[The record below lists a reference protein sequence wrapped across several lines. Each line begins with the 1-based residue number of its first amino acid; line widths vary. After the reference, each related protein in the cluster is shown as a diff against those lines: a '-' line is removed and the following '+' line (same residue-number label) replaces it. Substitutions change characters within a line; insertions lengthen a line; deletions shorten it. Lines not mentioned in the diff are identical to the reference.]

1 MTRTTK
7 KAAAKLNAAISGA
20 IKRFAPPESLTVDE
34 WADKHRRL
42 SPESSA
48 EAGPWRTKR
57 TPYLEEPMRAFTDPK
72 VHKIVMVAASQVGK
86 SELELNII
94 GYIIDQD
101 PGSILY
107 VHPTIDDARKF
118 SRLRV
123 APMIRDSKPLKAK
136 VHDVKAKDSGNTI
149 LQKSFPG
156 GMLTLTGSNS
166 ASALASTPA
175 RYIIGD
181 ERDRWATS
189 AGTEG
194 DPWALAEARQAT
206 FYNAKAVE
214 VSTPTIK
221 GASNIETSF
230 YQGTQERWCH
240 RCPECGEYSE
250 IVFDAIHFEPEAKR
264 VRGKKVWS
272 LKGGVSWAC
281 PACGCL
287 IPEETMRR
295 QPAKWIA
302 ENPDAYKKGV
312 RSFWLNAFSSPWT
325 PWEKIVL
332 KFLDAKNDPQRLKVV
347 YNTLLGQLWED
358 RGDLEDEDTMLARR
372 EDYGTRPDGTPVE
385 LPDGVLVLT
394 CGVDTQDN
402 RLEYEVVGH
411 GKYGENWGIVKGYIM
426 GRPDTPEVWQR
437 LDDVVDHVYK
447 FKNGRGLKISI
458 TCVDSGG
465 HFTQEVYEACRARQG
480 KRVFAIKGKGGDGIP
495 YVSPPTKVPIRD
507 NKKITCWL
515 YTIGVDAGKAA
526 IMAGLKVQEPGPKY
540 SHFNRHPDA
549 GYDLNYFNGLLSE
562 KLVLTSTRRGD
573 RWAWGEAARPQPQ
586 RGPRLPGTM
595 PTPASRSSTPT
606 WTQSS
611 AACAASRSSQN
622 RRRSDGRA
630 PSAAA
635 PALRRL
641 VRRTRPHENAQDHRD
656 RAHRQAGSARA
667 LPEAGGRNAE
677 RRRAELW
684 HRIPQPVPLQHRP
697 RRHPGGHQGARG
709 RHRSPRGPTQRA
721 APPQSR
727 GRRPP

>member
-7 KAAAKLNAAISGA
+7 KAAAKLNTAIAGA
-20 IKRFAPPESLTVDE
+20 VKRFAPPESLTVDE

-57 TPYLEEPMRAFTDPK
+57 TPYLEEPMRAFTDPKVHKIVMVAASQVGKSELELNIIGYIIDQDPGSILYVHPTIDDARKFSRLRVAPMIRDSKPLKAK

-221 GASNIETSF
+221 GNSNIETSF

-250 IVFDAIHFEPEAKR
+250 IVFDNIHFDPEVKR
-264 VRGKKVWS
+264 IRGKKSWS
-272 LKGGVSWAC
+272 LKSGVSWSC

-287 IPEETMRR
+287 IPEDVMRK

-302 ENPDAYKKGV
+302 DNPDAYKKGV

-332 KFLDAKNDPQRLKVV
+332 KFLDAKDDPQRLKVV

-411 GKYGENWGIVKGYIM
+411 GKYGETWGIVKGYIM

-465 HFTQEVYEACRARQG
+465 HFTQEVYEACRTRVG

-495 YVSPPTKVPIRD
+495 FVSPPSKVPIRD
-507 NKKITCWL
+507 NKRITCWL
-515 YTIGVDAGKAA
+515 YTIGVDAGKAT
-526 IMAGLKVQEPGPKY
+526 IMANLKVQEPGPKY
-540 SHFNRHPDA
+540 CHFNRHPDA
-549 GYDLNYFNGLLSE
+549 GYDLNFFNGLLSE
-562 KLVLTSTRRGD
+562 KLVLTHTRRGD
-573 RWAWGEAARPQPQ
+573 RWAWEK
-586 RGPRLPGTM
+586 LPGH
-595 PTPASRSSTPT
+595 
-606 WTQSS
+606 
-611 AACAASRSSQN
+611 N
-622 RRRSDGRA
+622 RNE
-630 PSAAA
+630 
-635 PALRRL
+635 ALDCRDYANAGLKIINPDMDAIERRL
-641 VRRTRPHENAQDHRD
+641 QGLEEKPKAPQQRRQRQRHN
-656 RAHRQAGSARA
+656 RADAFDD
-667 LPEAGGRNAE
+667 
-677 RRRAELW
+677 W
-684 HRIPQPVPLQHRP
+684 
-697 RRHPGGHQGARG
+697 
-709 RHRSPRGPTQRA
+709 
-721 APPQSR
+721 
-727 GRRPP
+727 